1 MTPFINPA
9 RNDGLVLLH
18 WKRKKLATVAVP
30 GEPATPADVK
40 TEGEAGSKSTQSEPE
55 YYFAKFDVKV
65 NVPEYSDSEYESL
78 LKSDDWSREET
89 DYLINLA
96 LEYDLRWVVMA
107 DRYDY
112 RPPYPPPDD
121 ESVAVAISPKTRTME
136 DIKVRYYEVAAKIMA
151 HRHPLSSMSSNE
163 FELHE
168 KMTKFNPTQETTRK
182 KLAEALLSRSPE
194 EIREEE
200 ILLGELKRIVMN
212 QERFS
217 EERKELYSL
226 LDTPPSNGSIAM
238 YESSQG
244 LGQLMQT
251 LLAVDKKKRRALMGP
266 SDGASS
272 PATAGPQTSGG
283 QGNSRDQRN
292 SIGSATNKKGS
303 VSSLPTQR
311 QLSSREEAKFG
322 VTHHERLTSGV
333 QFRSAR
339 IDKLVLAKSAA
350 QSTKLQ
356 EALTEL
362 GIPHKAVM
370 PTAKVCAEYERLIQG
385 VQTLLDV
392 RKVSEKVESELRVL
406 QAQKRER
413 ERREAGEEPETPAEE
428 TRDEIGEGDEKDE
441 DGDAEADEDVRGRG
455 EEREDKGEGD
465 DDNDDAEEDDDG
477 DKDAEGE
484 VEDEGEEAEDGND
497 VDQAVKPSDD
507 EEDEEE
513 EEQANEEEEEEEENE
528 EANEEDNEED
538 GSNQDENDDFADD
551 PTTGEQSSG
560 RIPTWKDS
568 AARKRSASLLSA
580 QSEKSTKKQKK

>member
-1 MTPFINPA
+1 MTPFTNPA
-9 RNDGLVLLH
+9 RKDGLVLLH
-18 WKRKKLATVAVP
+18 WKRKKLATVAAP

-40 TEGEAGSKSTQSEPE
+40 TEDGTDSKSTQSEPE
-55 YYFAKFDVKV
+55 YHFAKFDVKV
-65 NVPEYSDSEYESL
+65 NVPNYADSEYESL
-78 LKSDDWSREET
+78 LKSDDWTKEET
-89 DYLINLA
+89 DYLVNLA
-96 LEYDLRWVVMA
+96 LEYDLRWIVMA

-112 RPPYPPPDD
+112 RPPHPPPND
-121 ESVAVAISPKTRTME
+121 EAMAVAVAHKPRTME
-136 DIKVRYYEVAAKIMA
+136 DMKARYYEVSAKIMA
-151 HRHPLSSMSSNE
+151 YRHPLSSMSTNE

-168 KMTKFNPTQETTRK
+168 KMTKFNPTQEMTRK

-217 EERKELYSL
+217 EERKELYSR
-226 LDTPPSNGSIAM
+226 LDAPPSNGSIAM

-266 SDGASS
+266 NDGASS
-272 PATAGPQTSGG
+272 PAAAGPQSSTG
-283 QGNSRDQRN
+283 QGNGRDQRN

-303 VSSLPTQR
+303 VSLPPTQR

-370 PTAKVCAEYERLIQG
+370 PTAKVCTEYERLIQG

-392 RKVSEKVESELRVL
+392 RKVSEKVESEIRVL

-428 TRDEIGEGDEKDE
+428 TRGEVGEGDEKDE
-441 DGDAEADEDVRGRG
+441 DPDAEPDEDVQDRG
-455 EEREDKGEGD
+455 EEEEDQGEGD
-465 DDNDDAEEDDDG
+465 DGNEDAEEDDND

-484 VEDEGEEAEDGND
+484 VEDEGEEVEDGND

-507 EEDEEE
+507 EEEE
-513 EEQANEEEEEEEENE
+513 EEQADEEEEEENE
-528 EANEEDNEED
+528 EANEEDNGED
-538 GSNQDENDDFADD
+538 GSEREEDDDFADD
-551 PTTGEQSSG
+551 PAMGEQWPG
-560 RIPTWKDS
+560 RIPTWRDS
-568 AARKRSASLLSA
+568 AARKRSASILSA

>member
-1 MTPFINPA
+1 MSPFRNPA
-9 RNDGLVLLH
+9 RKDGLVLRH
-18 WKRKKLATVAVP
+18 WKRKKLATVAP
-30 GEPATPADVK
+30 LGEPATPADVK
-40 TEGEAGSKSTQSEPE
+40 TEGDADSKSTQSEPE
-55 YYFAKFDVKV
+55 YHFAKFDVKV
-65 NVPEYSDSEYESL
+65 NVPKYSDSEHESL
-78 LKSDDWSREET
+78 LKSDDWNKEET
-89 DYLINLA
+89 DYLVNLA
-96 LEYDLRWVVMA
+96 LEYDLRWIVIA

-112 RPPYPPPDD
+112 RSPHPPPID
-121 ESVAVAISPKTRTME
+121 ESVAVAIAPKTRTME
-136 DIKVRYYEVAAKIMA
+136 DMKARYYEVSAKIMA
-151 HRHPLSSMSSNE
+151 HRHPLSSMSTTE

-168 KMTKFNPTQETTRK
+168 KMTKFNPTQEMTRK

-217 EERKELYSL
+217 EERKELYSR
-226 LDTPPSNGSIAM
+226 LDAPPSNGSIAM

-266 SDGASS
+266 NDGASS
-272 PATAGPQTSGG
+272 PATAGPQNSAG
-283 QGNSRDQRN
+283 QGSSRDQRN

-303 VSSLPTQR
+303 VSLPPTQR
-311 QLSSREEAKFG
+311 HLSSREEAKFG
-322 VTHHERLTSGV
+322 ITHHERLTSGV

-392 RKVSEKVESELRVL
+392 RKVSEKVESEIRVL

-428 TRDEIGEGDEKDE
+428 IKGELGEDE
-441 DGDAEADEDVRGRG
+441 DEDAKAEAERDVRGQD
-455 EEREDKGEGD
+455 EEEEDKGEGD
-465 DDNDDAEEDDDG
+465 DINDDAEEDDDG

-484 VEDEGEEAEDGND
+484 VEDDGEEAEDGND

-507 EEDEEE
+507 EE
-513 EEQANEEEEEEEENE
+513 EEQADEEREEENE

-538 GSNQDENDDFADD
+538 GSDQDEEDDFADD
-551 PTTGEQSSG
+551 PATGEQWPG
-560 RIPTWKDS
+560 RIPTWRDS